1 MNVID
6 TRRDVIVQDGHRI
19 SYRHAGPVDAPA
31 VLLVHGLVSDAT
43 TWTRAMDALAGRG
56 LHVIAPDLLGH
67 GRSDKPAGG
76 YSLANFGVS
85 MSGLLQALGIPAATV
100 VGHSYGG
107 AVAMQVAHAHPDQVE
122 RLVLV
127 AAGGL
132 GRQVHPILRAA
143 SLPGAD
149 RVLGLV
155 VNRQTAVLYR
165 DPRLHRGLRLSPDAI
180 ANLARAGGGLVSP
193 SGRSAFFATLRSAI
207 NPLGQLGSMLELDY
221 VDLDL
226 PTLIVWSAHDPVL
239 PVAHAHAT
247 HAHLPNSRLEIFPGT
262 THQPHHHSATRF
274 AEAVED
280 LIRTT

>member
-1 MNVID
+1 VAEIA
-6 TRRDVIVQDGHRI
+6 RDHLVQDGRRI
-19 SYRHAGPVDAPA
+19 SYRHAGDERAPT

-43 TWTRAMDALAGRG
+43 TWDRAMLELADRG
-56 LHVIAPDLLGH
+56 FRVIAPDLLGH
-67 GRSDKPAGG
+67 GQSDKPADG
-76 YSLANFGVS
+76 YSLAAFAAS
-85 MSGLLQALGIPAATV
+85 MSGLLETLDVSGATV

-107 AVAMQVAHAHPDQVE
+107 AVAMQIAHTHPDRVQ

-143 SLPGAD
+143 SLPGAR

-155 VNRQTAVLYR
+155 VNRQTAVVYR
-165 DPRLHRGLRLSPDAI
+165 HPRVQRSLNLSPDVV
-180 ANLARAGGGLVSP
+180 ANLSRAGRGLVTP
-193 SGRSAFFATLRSAI
+193 SGRSAFFATLRTAI
-207 NPLGQLGSMLELDY
+207 NPLGQVGSMLELDY

-226 PTLIVWSAHDPVL
+226 PTLIVWSEHDPVL

-247 HAHLPNSRLEIFPGT
+247 HLHLPNSRLEIFPGT
-262 THQPHHHSATRF
+262 THQPHHHSAARF
-274 AEAVED
+274 ADAVED